1 MKIFIGADCKGVE
14 MKQRIMK
21 SLQEDGFEVIDT
33 ITPNNLEE
41 DDYPDFAFEVGAN
54 VAKNE
59 NALGILICSS
69 GIGMSIAA
77 NKVKG
82 IRCARIVN
90 EEDAMKAKN
99 HNGANIIAVSSKN
112 DFDNLLNMI
121 NIFIS
126 TKPVDIERRIRRI
139 EKIIKY
145 ENGEYN
151 EL

>member
-1 MKIFIGADCKGVE
+1 MKIFIGADYRGVE
-14 MKQRIMK
+14 IKNKIIN
-21 SLQEDGFEVIDT
+21 SLKEDGFEVIDT
-33 ITPNNLEE
+33 RTPNRAE
-41 DDYPDFAFEVGAN
+41 DDFTDFAFEVGEN
-54 VAKNE
+54 VVKNE
-59 NALGILICSS
+59 NAIGILICSS

-90 EEDAMKAKN
+90 DEDAMKAKN
-99 HNGANIIAVSSKN
+99 HNGANIIALSSDN
-112 DFDNLLNMI
+112 DISSLLNMI

-126 TKPVDIERRIRRI
+126 TKNVDIERRLKRV